1 MKPNLERQETFW
13 QPQCYD
19 PREQYAVVWRKLPH
33 WSQAGTVCFITWRT
47 WDSMPAAVVRDWQ
60 AQRDTWLRQNGVDP
74 AVPGWKAVVQNWP
87 MQRIREFRK
96 FLSDRWS
103 EHLDALHGECV
114 LRRPDC
120 SRLVADS
127 LRHFDED
134 RYSLCDYVVMPNHVH
149 VLAAFADEEAML
161 AQCESWKRYTAR
173 RINEALGRNG
183 RFWAQDAFDHL
194 VRSPDEFER
203 LRRYIAENPQSARLK
218 AGEYLHY
225 SKSQRNG

>member
-1 MKPNLERQETFW
+1 
-13 QPQCYD
+13 
-19 PREQYAVVWRKLPH
+19 
-33 WSQAGTVCFITWRT
+33 
-47 WDSMPAAVVRDWQ
+47 
-60 AQRDTWLRQNGVDP
+60 
-74 AVPGWKAVVQNWP
+74 

-161 AQCESWKRYTAR
+161 SQCESWKRYRGGSTKPW
-173 RINEALGRNG
+173 EET
-183 RFWAQDAFDHL
+183 DAFGPKTPSTISC
-194 VRSPDEFER
+194 VRPTNLNDCA
-203 LRRYIAENPQSARLK
+203 LYIAENPQSAAPEGRVNTSITPRATQRLSQK
-218 AGEYLHY
+218 MY
-225 SKSQRNG
+225 SSHSV